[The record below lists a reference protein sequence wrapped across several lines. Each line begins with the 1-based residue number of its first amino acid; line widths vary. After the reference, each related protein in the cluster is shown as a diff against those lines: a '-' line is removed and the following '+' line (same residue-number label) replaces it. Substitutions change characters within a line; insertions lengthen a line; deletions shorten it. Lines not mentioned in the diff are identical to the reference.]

1 MRSSSFKGSPVTGH
15 LEWDLTREHKLL
27 DRTPSLILAMS
38 VSQLVSKS
46 FSRSVSKL
54 VRQ

>member
-15 LEWDLTREHKLL
+15 LEWDLTRELL

-38 VSQLVSKS
+38 VSQ
-46 FSRSVSKL
+46 
-54 VRQ
+54 